1 MKISGIFPWISAFA
15 LLASSCSRQSHVA
28 TIKADGG
35 YEVRI
40 VTDRYWEYQRSFYCE
55 LWRDGKKIK
64 SAQFIELTDD
74 AKLELIEG
82 RDKNGFKITDSH
94 THATIVIYNRKTG
107 ESWPWVADNE
117 SPQEKHD
124 RQDRLNSLFT
134 DAEQVVDGKPPSATQ
149 PPR

>member
-1 MKISGIFPWISAFA
+1 M
-15 LLASSCSRQSHVA
+15 A

-74 AKLELIEG
+74 
-82 RDKNGFKITDSH
+82 
-94 THATIVIYNRKTG
+94 
-107 ESWPWVADNE
+107 P
-117 SPQEKHD
+117 
-124 RQDRLNSLFT
+124 LNIRH
-134 DAEQVVDGKPPSATQ
+134 DAETRSPGDGATYVGHLRADFRFDADGLAHYV
-149 PPR
+149 PGGRRVFR

>member
-1 MKISGIFPWISAFA
+1 M
-15 LLASSCSRQSHVA
+15 A

-40 VTDRYWEYQRSFYCE
+40 VADRYREYQRSFYCE

-82 RDKNGFKITDSH
+82 RDKNGYKIIDPS

-117 SPQEKHD
+117 TPQEKQD

-134 DAEQVVDGKPPSATQ
+134 DAEQD
-149 PPR
+149 